1 MIMSQNHNLIN
12 ATENLIQEHFD
23 LEPSLEKV
31 IWINPELSTE
41 VRLLEINPETFPSG
55 MVQSFYFP
63 ASDEIPCAM
72 FLAEVRPNEWQR
84 ILRNE
89 IPLPEGWTLANY
101 KTYSRETVAV

>member
-1 MIMSQNHNLIN
+1 MSQIHNIKT

-41 VRLLEINPETFPSG
+41 IRLLEINPETFPSG

-63 ASDEIPCAM
+63 PSDEIPSAM
-72 FLAEVRPNEWQR
+72 FLAEVTPEEWQK
-84 ILRNE
+84 ILRND

-101 KTYSRETVAV
+101 KVYSRETVAV